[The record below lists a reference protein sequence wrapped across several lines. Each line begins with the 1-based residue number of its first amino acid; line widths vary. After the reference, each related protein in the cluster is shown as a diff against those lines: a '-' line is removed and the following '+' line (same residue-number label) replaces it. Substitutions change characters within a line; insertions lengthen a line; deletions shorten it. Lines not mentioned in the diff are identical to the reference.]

1 MGSQKYYP
9 RLKYYAQSFLTGQLG
24 SNQNKIKTLYCNDEP
39 VKLAARQCT
48 PYEMGVV
55 ARYVNITI
63 FSNVK
68 NYWNMYNKT
77 TIQNQQL
84 SLFVSWGDNLL
95 KTMGYNVIMN
105 GIQTLPCAYF
115 TAGPEA
121 HLDNISKLFYT
132 QNAAFARLC
141 QSTICCKK

>member
-24 SNQNKIKTLYCNDEP
+24 PNQNKIKTLYCNDER

-63 FSNVK
+63 FPCKKQSEYVH
-68 NYWNMYNKT
+68 
-77 TIQNQQL
+77 QNHHKKSAIVSFCIMRRQL
-84 SLFVSWGDNLL
+84 IE
-95 KTMGYNVIMN
+95 KP
-105 GIQTLPCAYF
+105 GIQCDHESGRIQPPPCTYF
-115 TAGPEA
+115 TAGPVA
-121 HLDNISKLFYT
+121 HLSNISNY
-132 QNAAFARLC
+132 
-141 QSTICCKK
+141 STHKMWPICPPLPIYHLL